1 MSRQTVEERLAKL
14 EDQMQQVLGVMNP
27 TLDALEPAPDE
38 WKLTAGIFDEAD
50 GMDEVF
56 AEAMKLREAERRE
69 FRQKAAK
76 QTAARRQKVS

>member
-1 MSRQTVEERLAKL
+1 MSRQTVEQRLAKL
-14 EDQMQQVLGVMNP
+14 EGQMKQVLGVMSP
-27 TLDALEPAPDE
+27 TLDTLEPAPDE
-38 WKLTAGIFDEAD
+38 WKLTAGIFDETD

-76 QTAARRQKVS
+76 RTAARRHKVS

>member
-1 MSRQTVEERLAKL
+1 MK
-14 EDQMQQVLGVMNP
+14 QVLGVMNP
-27 TLDALEPAPDE
+27 TLDALEPALDE

-56 AEAMKLREAERRE
+56 AEALKLREAERRE
-69 FRQKAAK
+69 FRQKTAK